1 MIFVTG
7 GTGMLGSYLILELL
21 KRGNK
26 VRAVK
31 RVSSNMKT
39 TEQVFRSFSKEPDI
53 LLSQI
58 EWVEVDL
65 FCHTQIEENLIGI
78 TEIYHCAAQIST
90 SGQNKQMHID
100 NNQLITE
107 NMVNAAL
114 AQKIVK
120 FCYVSSISALGNT
133 SNGELINETTLWKEH
148 KNNSTYSISK
158 YKSEMEV
165 WRGIAEGL
173 NAVIVN
179 PSVILGVGDWTK
191 GSASLFGKIKKG
203 MKYYTHGSSG
213 FVNAKDVV
221 SIMIQLMADQKYFNQ
236 AYIVSSENLDF
247 KSLFESLAQHLKV
260 DSPKKYATPFLT
272 QLAWRLEWLRS
283 KIFRFEALITK
294 ESARTAH
301 KSLCYD
307 NTKLLKVLP
316 FKYQTVDKSIQEI
329 GDIYLREFVK

>member
-21 KRGNK
+21 NKGHK

-31 RVSSNMKT
+31 RASSNMKT
-39 TEQVFRSFSKEPDI
+39 TEQVFRSFSKEPEI
-53 LLSQI
+53 QLLQI

-90 SGQNKQMHID
+90 SGQDNQMLID

-114 AQKIVK
+114 AQKIAK

-148 KNNSTYSISK
+148 KTNSTYSISK

-213 FVNAKDVV
+213 FVNAQDVI
-221 SIMIQLMADQKYFNQ
+221 SIMILLMADQKYFNQ

-247 KSLFESLAQHLKV
+247 KTLFKSLAQHLKV
-260 DSPKKYATPFLT
+260 DPPNRYANPFLT
-272 QLAWRLEWLRS
+272 QVAWRLEWIRS
-283 KIFRFEALITK
+283 KVFRFEALITK

-301 KSLCYD
+301 KTLSYD
-307 NTKLLKVLP
+307 NSKLLDVLP
-316 FKYQTVDKSIQEI
+316 FEYQLIDRSIQEI
-329 GDIYLREFVK
+329 GDIYSKE